1 MNKHR
6 YQFVYLPLQR
16 RIKRMS
22 GWGQQ
27 LVLLG
32 KAMLITALVVLALV
46 RINLI

>member
-16 RIKRMS
+16 QIERMS
-22 GWGQQ
+22 GRGQR

-32 KAMLITALVVLALV
+32 KALVITALVVLALV